1 MNNIGSRNYI
11 MAKRRAA
18 TLGDA
23 WYETLGKRA
32 LNAGSSIINW
42 YVGSKQS
49 EVYDKA
55 LTAAT
60 NIASAKADYTK
71 IALIGGG
78 ILAAVL
84 LLRKA

>member
-1 MNNIGSRNYI
+1 MITTGSRNYI

-18 TLGDA
+18 TLGDT
-23 WYETLGKRA
+23 WYETLGKGI
-32 LNAGSSIINW
+32 LNVGSNVLNW
-42 YVGSKQS
+42 YGGSKQT
-49 EVYDKA
+49 EVYEKA
-55 LTAAT
+55 LTAV
-60 NIASAKADYTK
+60 ASTRAVDYTK

>member
-23 WYETLGKRA
+23 WYETLGKGA
-32 LNAGSSIINW
+32 LNVGSNILNW
-42 YVGSKQS
+42 YGGAKQS
-49 EVYDKA
+49 EVYEKA
-55 LTAAT
+55 LTAVT
-60 NIASAKADYTK
+60 STKAVDYTK

>member
-18 TLGDA
+18 TLGDT
-23 WYETLGKRA
+23 WYETLGKGV
-32 LNAGSSIINW
+32 LNAGSSVLNW
-42 YVGSKQS
+42 YGKSQAT
-49 EVYDKA
+49 EAYEKA
-55 LTAAT
+55 LTAVTTKPA
-60 NIASAKADYTK
+60 IDVTK

>member
-18 TLGDA
+18 MLGDK
-23 WYETLGKRA
+23 WYETLGKGV
-32 LNAGSSIINW
+32 LDVGGSILNW
-42 YVGSKQS
+42 YGGAKQS
-49 EVYDKA
+49 EVYEKA
-55 LTAAT
+55 LTAVT
-60 NIASAKADYTK
+60 STKAIDYTK

-78 ILAAVL
+78 LIAVAL

>member
-23 WYETLGKRA
+23 WYETLGKGV
-32 LNAGSSIINW
+32 LNVGSSVLNW
-42 YVGSKQS
+42 YGGAQQTK
-49 EVYDKA
+49 VYEKA
-55 LTAAT
+55 LTAVT
-60 NIASAKADYTK
+60 SQKTADYTK
-71 IALIGGG
+71 IVLIGGG
-78 ILAAVL
+78 LLAAAL

>member
-23 WYETLGKRA
+23 WYETLGKGV
-32 LNAGSSIINW
+32 LSAGSSVLDW
-42 YVGSKQS
+42 YGKSQATEAYKN
-49 EVYDKA
+49 A
-55 LTAAT
+55 LTAVT
-60 NIASAKADYTK
+60 STKVVDYTK

-78 ILAAVL
+78 LLAAVL

>member
-11 MAKRRAA
+11 MAKHAGM
-18 TLGDA
+18 LGDA
-23 WYETLGKRA
+23 WYEKLGKG
-32 LNAGSSIINW
+32 LFSAGGSVLDW
-42 YVGSKQS
+42 YGKSKQT
-49 EVYDKA
+49 EVYEKA
-55 LTAAT
+55 LTAVSST
-60 NIASAKADYTK
+60 KVVDYTK

>member
-1 MNNIGSRNYI
+1 MNNIGSRKYI

-23 WYETLGKRA
+23 WYETLGKGA
-32 LNAGSSIINW
+32 LNVGSSILNW
-42 YVGSKQS
+42 YGGAKQS
-49 EVYDKA
+49 EVYEKA
-55 LTAAT
+55 LTAVT
-60 NIASAKADYTK
+60 STKVVDYTK

-78 ILAAVL
+78 LLAAVL

>member
-11 MAKRRAA
+11 MAKRRASM
-18 TLGDA
+18 LGDA
-23 WYETLGKRA
+23 WYETLGKGV
-32 LNAGSSIINW
+32 LSAGSNLLNW
-42 YVGSKQS
+42 YGGAKQS
-49 EVYDKA
+49 EVYEKA
-55 LTAAT
+55 LTAV
-60 NIASAKADYTK
+60 ASTKAIDYTK

>member
-23 WYETLGKRA
+23 WYETLGKGA
-32 LNAGSSIINW
+32 LNVGSNILNW
-42 YVGSKQS
+42 YGGAQQSK
-49 EVYDKA
+49 VYEKA
-55 LTAAT
+55 LTAVT
-60 NIASAKADYTK
+60 STKVIDYTK

-78 ILAAVL
+78 LLAAAL
-84 LLRKA
+84 LLRKS

>member
-23 WYETLGKRA
+23 WYETLGKGV
-32 LNAGSSIINW
+32 LNVGGSILNW
-42 YVGSKQS
+42 YGGAKQS
-49 EVYDKA
+49 EVYEKA
-55 LTAAT
+55 LTAVTAT
-60 NIASAKADYTK
+60 KAIDYTK

-78 ILAAVL
+78 IVAAVL

>member
-11 MAKRRAA
+11 MAKRAGM
-18 TLGDA
+18 LGDA
-23 WYETLGKRA
+23 WYEKLGKG
-32 LNAGSSIINW
+32 LFSAGSSVLDW
-42 YVGSKQS
+42 YGKSKS
-49 EVYDKA
+49 TEAYEKA
-55 LTAAT
+55 LTAVT
-60 NIASAKADYTK
+60 SSKPSIDVTK

>member
-18 TLGDA
+18 TLGDT
-23 WYETLGKRA
+23 WYESLGKGA
-32 LNAGSSIINW
+32 LNVGSSILNW
-42 YVGSKQS
+42 YGGAKQS
-49 EVYDKA
+49 EVYEKA
-55 LTAAT
+55 LTAVT
-60 NIASAKADYTK
+60 STKAVDYTK

-78 ILAAVL
+78 IIAAAL

>member
-11 MAKRRAA
+11 QAKRRAA

-23 WYETLGKRA
+23 WYETLGKGA
-32 LNAGSSIINW
+32 LNVGSSILNW
-42 YVGSKQS
+42 YGGAKQS
-49 EVYDKA
+49 EVYEKA
-55 LTAAT
+55 LTAVT
-60 NIASAKADYTK
+60 STKVVDYTK

-78 ILAAVL
+78 LLAAVL

>member
-18 TLGDA
+18 MLGDA
-23 WYETLGKRA
+23 WYEKLGKGV
-32 LNAGSSIINW
+32 LNIGGSVLNW
-42 YVGSKQS
+42 YGGAKQS
-49 EVYDKA
+49 EVYEKA
-55 LTAAT
+55 LTAVT
-60 NIASAKADYTK
+60 STKAIDYTK

-78 ILAAVL
+78 LLAAVL

>member
-23 WYETLGKRA
+23 WYETLGKGV
-32 LNAGSSIINW
+32 LNVGGSVLDW
-42 YVGSKQS
+42 YGKSKQT
-49 EVYDKA
+49 EVYEKA
-55 LTAAT
+55 LTAVSST
-60 NIASAKADYTK
+60 KVVDYTK

>member
-11 MAKRRAA
+11 MSRRRAA

-23 WYETLGKRA
+23 WYETLGKGV
-32 LNAGSSIINW
+32 LNVGSNLLNW
-42 YVGSKQS
+42 YGGAKQT
-49 EVYDKA
+49 EVYEKA
-55 LTAAT
+55 LTAV
-60 NIASAKADYTK
+60 ASTKVIDYTK